1 MKPARPAL
9 ALILGLGLGAP
20 AGAAETLAVLAVADP
35 PGPGVELAEMTH
47 QLRAACRDRAGGI
60 LEVPEMRS
68 RLLGQL
74 SSATLQELERAYGGA
89 LATYQNGEY
98 ESSIRTLHA
107 IVGDLERLPE
117 GEEAYAQWIRALL
130 RLAHAEA
137 TIGHVKEAREAME
150 RVLAVEPRHQP
161 DPEQYST
168 VYRRD
173 FEAARQRV
181 AARPIRKITIAA
193 SGRAGAVYVDGRPSG
208 TTPATV
214 SLPAGRYR
222 IGGQSGSLRV
232 PSVMVD
238 LRGEDR
244 TVTLDF
250 ELAGR
255 LRVNAGPGLALPLG
269 ARPSGAIRAGAWLSV
284 DRVLT
289 AATAME
295 NEIQLLVGTIY
306 DVRRGAIMRE
316 GKVRMVAG
324 AVPSANLGA
333 LAAFLLTGQPQPA
346 VTPSLVEPPPPIPA
360 PRAPVPGPEAAPP
373 AKSASPTA
381 LPSAREAPPTAETT
395 PPPGWLRPAA
405 WGAGALAVLSA
416 GVATWQGL
424 SAASAYRD
432 ASGMLR
438 PDGSLKQGLDLASY
452 DAARS
457 RGDAASRRAWVG
469 AGVAVI
475 SAAASGIS
483 WYLSREPAPP
493 GMLAFRF

>member
-1 MKPARPAL
+1 MTRALATLAL
-9 ALILGLGLGAP
+9 ALGAAP
-20 AGAAETLAVLAVADP
+20 AAAAETLAVLAVADP
-35 PGPGVELAEMTH
+35 PGPDVELAEMTH
-47 QLRAACRDRAGGI
+47 QLRAACRDRAGGV

-98 ESSIRTLHA
+98 ESSIRTLNA
-107 IVGDLERLPE
+107 IVGDLEKLPE
-117 GEEAYAQWIRALL
+117 GEEAYLQWIRALL

-137 TIGHVKEAREAME
+137 TIGHESEAREAME
-150 RVLAVEPRHQP
+150 RVAAVEPRHQP

-168 VYRRD
+168 VYRRE

-181 AARPIRKITIAA
+181 AARPTRRIAVAA
-193 SGRAGAVYVDGRPSG
+193 SGKAGTVYVNGRDSG
-208 TTPATV
+208 TTPVTL
-214 SLPAGRYR
+214 SLPPGRYR

-238 LRGEDR
+238 LRDEDR
-244 TVTLDF
+244 SVTLDF

-255 LRVNAGPGLALPLG
+255 LRVNAGPGLALSQG
-269 ARPSGAIRAGAWLSV
+269 ARPSGAIRAGAWLAV

-289 AATAME
+289 AAVAVE
-295 NEIQLLVGTIY
+295 NEIQFLVGTIY
-306 DVRRGAIMRE
+306 DARRGAIMRE

-346 VTPSLVEPPPPIPA
+346 VTPNLIEPPLPVAQAASTPPPGSPA
-360 PRAPVPGPEAAPP
+360 ANGPLSAGPPPALRAPPRPGAAPP
-373 AKSASPTA
+373 RK
-381 LPSAREAPPTAETT
+381 
-395 PPPGWLRPAA
+395 GWLRPAVY
-405 WGAGALAVLSA
+405 GAGALAVLSA
-416 GVATWQGL
+416 GLATWQGL

-438 PDGSLKQGLDLASY
+438 PDGALKQGIDPSSY
-452 DAARS
+452 EAARG

-469 AGVAVI
+469 AGVAVL
-475 SAAASGIS
+475 SAAAAGIA
-483 WYLSREPAPP
+483 WVLSREPQAA
-493 GMLAFRF
+493 GAVAFRF

>member
-1 MKPARPAL
+1 MKRALMTLAL
-9 ALILGLGLGAP
+9 ALGAAP
-20 AGAAETLAVLAVADP
+20 VATAVAAETLAVLAVADP
-35 PGPGVELAEMTH
+35 PGPSVELAEMTH
-47 QLRAACRDRAGGI
+47 QLRAACRDRAGGV

-68 RLLGQL
+68 RLLGEL
-74 SSATLQELERAYGGA
+74 SGATLQELERAYGGA

-150 RVLAVEPRHQP
+150 RVVAVEPRHQP

-168 VYRRD
+168 VYRRE

-181 AARPIRKITIAA
+181 AARPTRKIAVAA
-193 SGRAGAVYVDGRPSG
+193 SGKAGTVYVDGRASG
-208 TTPATV
+208 TTPVTV
-214 SLPAGRYR
+214 SLPPGRYR

-232 PSVMVD
+232 PSLMID
-238 LRGEDR
+238 LRDEDR
-244 TVTLDF
+244 SVTLDF

-255 LRVNAGPGLALPLG
+255 LRVNAGPGLALSRG
-269 ARPSGAIRAGAWLSV
+269 ARPSGAIRAGAWLAV

-289 AATAME
+289 AAVAVE
-295 NEIQLLVGTIY
+295 NEIQFLVGTIY
-306 DVRRGAIMRE
+306 DARRGAIMRE

-346 VTPSLVEPPPPIPA
+346 VTPSLIEPPPSLPVEQAAPA
-360 PRAPVPGPEAAPP
+360 RPPAGSQAAGALPAALPALRAPSGPEAAP
-373 AKSASPTA
+373 
-381 LPSAREAPPTAETT
+381 ARKA
-395 PPPGWLRPAA
+395 WLRPAA
-405 WGAGALAVLSA
+405 YGAGALAILSA
-416 GVATWQGL
+416 GLASWQGL

-438 PDGSLKQGLDLASY
+438 PDGAFKQGIDPSRY

-469 AGVAVI
+469 AGVALL
-475 SAAASGIS
+475 SAGAAGIT
-483 WYLSREPAPP
+483 WYLSREPQPMGAV
-493 GMLAFRF
+493 AFRF